1 MIFREL
7 ADKMIHLVSKLK
19 WDIEYGSFRI
29 GKLGHVSNI
38 LSNFSRQVL
47 QEIPH
52 IFVWAEL
59 DFSFYLVG
67 NVAEQSHKHWFVI
80 RVNFL
85 PLKKVTTGFAK
96 FRTFLH

>member
-80 RVNFL
+80 DLSQPVLQNLEHSCTNFL
-85 PLKKVTTGFAK
+85 IAK
-96 FRTFLH
+96 W

>member
-52 IFVWAEL
+52 IFV
-59 DFSFYLVG
+59 
-67 NVAEQSHKHWFVI
+67 
-80 RVNFL
+80 
-85 PLKKVTTGFAK
+85 
-96 FRTFLH
+96 

>member
-19 WDIEYGSFRI
+19 WNIEYGSLRI

-47 QEIPH
+47 QKIPH
-52 IFVWAEL
+52 IFV
-59 DFSFYLVG
+59 
-67 NVAEQSHKHWFVI
+67 
-80 RVNFL
+80 
-85 PLKKVTTGFAK
+85 
-96 FRTFLH
+96 